1 MALYEELDNYCSVCK
16 YVYDDEIEKSV
27 CPICCQITIYNTND
41 NILVPL
47 NHEPPLCDKIDVD
60 LKPTRYHEQKKTI
73 RSKGSD
79 CIEPDIWIN
88 KHDTKYKETY
98 IKVSEPN
105 DR

>member
-1 MALYEELDNYCSVCK
+1 MTRYEDLDNYCSVCQ
-16 YVYDDEIEKSV
+16 YVCNEEIEKSV
-27 CPICCQITIYNTND
+27 CPICCQITTFNSSEK
-41 NILVPL
+41 ILEPL
-47 NHEPPLCDKIDVD
+47 NHKPPFCAKIDVD

-73 RSKGSD
+73 RYRGSD
-79 CIEPDIWIN
+79 CIEQDIRIN